1 MSLLVRGE
9 LQPGWL
15 DSEIQGQEF
24 VRRES
29 QFRSWVT
36 CDGAPGSSGGGG
48 FAAQP
53 GRYHLY
59 VSYAC
64 PWAHRT
70 LIFRALKRLDGI
82 IGVSVVHPFMGEAGW
97 EFADYPGATPDRV
110 NGFRFLHQVY
120 TLAEPEYTGIV
131 TVPVLWDTR
140 RRTIVNNE
148 SSEII
153 RMLNSAFDD
162 YGDPGVDF
170 YPGLLQKEIDAINA
184 LVYDGVNDG
193 VYRAGFAGSQ
203 AAYEQAFDQ
212 LFQVLDLLEDRLS
225 ARRYLLGDR
234 LTEADW
240 RLFATLVRFD
250 SVYYA
255 HFKCNARRL
264 VDYPNLWAYTRD
276 LYQVPGVA
284 KTVRMDHIKHH
295 YYASHREL
303 NPSGIVPKG
312 PWLDFAAPHQRG
324 VLGGR
329 S

>member
-1 MSLLVRGE
+1 MSLLVRGK
-9 LQPGWL
+9 LQPDWL
-15 DSEIQGQEF
+15 NSEIQGQEF
-24 VRRES
+24 VRQES

-36 CDGAPGSSGGGG
+36 SDGAPGPSGEGG

-59 VSYAC
+59 VSHAC

-70 LIFRALKRLDGI
+70 LIYRTLKCLDAI
-82 IGVSVVHPFMGEAGW
+82 IGVSVVHLLMGEAGG
-97 EFADYPGATPDRV
+97 EFADYPGATADRV

-120 TLAEPEYTGIV
+120 TLARPEYTGIV
-131 TVPVLWDTR
+131 TVPVLWDTE

-153 RMLNSAFDD
+153 RMLNSAFDA
-162 YGDPGVDF
+162 YVDPGVDF
-170 YPGLLQKEIDAINA
+170 YPEPLRAEIDAINS
-184 LVYDGVNDG
+184 LVYEGVNDG
-193 VYRAGFAGSQ
+193 VYRAGFARSQ
-203 AAYEQAFDQ
+203 GAYEQAFDRI
-212 LFQVLDLLEDRLS
+212 FQALDLLEDRLS
-225 ARRYLLGDR
+225 ARRYLVGDQI
-234 LTEADW
+234 TEADW
-240 RLFATLVRFD
+240 RLFTTLVRFD

-276 LYQVPGVA
+276 LYQVPGIPE
-284 KTVRMDHIKHH
+284 TVRMDHIKHH

-312 PWLDFAAPHQRG
+312 PWLDFAASHGRG

-329 S
+329 R